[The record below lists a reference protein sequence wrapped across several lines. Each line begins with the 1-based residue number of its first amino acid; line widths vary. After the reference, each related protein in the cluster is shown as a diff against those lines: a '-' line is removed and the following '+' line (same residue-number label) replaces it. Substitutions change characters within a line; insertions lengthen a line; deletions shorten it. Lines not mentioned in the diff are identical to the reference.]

1 MKKIAFYNKI
11 FPIFASDMIRLS
23 QSGLCLSLHQ
33 PQDGFYKGTR
43 FDRSGVFGSLLFQ
56 GTEFCGP
63 WFTSYSPT
71 LHDAVQGPAEEFSPI
86 GLPDG
91 RILKIGV
98 GLLKA
103 DMAAYDRFCLYPVL
117 DAGQWTVEADG
128 WQARFE
134 HRLEG
139 FYRYE
144 KVISLQGGGRFSIGH
159 SLTPE
164 FSLEAD
170 VYNHNFFTLGK
181 LAVGPS
187 REMDFPFEPEGDW
200 RAVYDSVGFTP
211 GGIRFYRPI
220 KEGESVYT
228 GNIHRK
234 GGEGMPYEMMLREGR
249 LSVHIRAD
257 VPAFKTV
264 LWANH
269 RIACLEPYNKL
280 EARPGETL
288 RWTLQYTL
296 QNRLLCEH

>member
-164 FSLEAD
+164 FPWRPMSITTTSSPWGSWRWALP
-170 VYNHNFFTLGK
+170 GK
-181 LAVGPS
+181 WIFPSSRRETGGPCTIPWAS
-187 REMDFPFEPEGDW
+187 PP
-200 RAVYDSVGFTP
+200 AASVFIG
-211 GGIRFYRPI
+211 
-220 KEGESVYT
+220 
-228 GNIHRK
+228 
-234 GGEGMPYEMMLREGR
+234 L
-249 LSVHIRAD
+249 
-257 VPAFKTV
+257 
-264 LWANH
+264 
-269 RIACLEPYNKL
+269 
-280 EARPGETL
+280 
-288 RWTLQYTL
+288 
-296 QNRLLCEH
+296 